1 MGEVVKKNAKFVVLF
16 DGTATDD
23 VEKSIGDVPHTP
35 VDSMQKALEAAQSRA
50 TLGDAILLSPGTAS
64 FGIFKNEFDRGE
76 QFEKIVADLMKKSGK
91 GEIKS
96 SPKAMKKSVVLPKI
110 VAGLLALG
118 GGSFV
123 GTSKKPSEMN
133 PTNEE
138 LKPDASS
145 NTVVSPEKAF

>member
-1 MGEVVKKNAKFVVLF
+1 
-16 DGTATDD
+16 
-23 VEKSIGDVPHTP
+23 
-35 VDSMQKALEAAQSRA
+35 MQKALEAAQSRA